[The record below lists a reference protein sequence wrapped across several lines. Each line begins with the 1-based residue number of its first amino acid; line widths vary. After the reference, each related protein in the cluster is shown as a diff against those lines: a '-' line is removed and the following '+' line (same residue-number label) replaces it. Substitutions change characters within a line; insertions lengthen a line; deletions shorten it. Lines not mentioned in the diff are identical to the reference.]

1 MKGID
6 DLKRNLKLGDKVQL
20 LIIANVVAFVLLYG
34 LSIVFSAVYHS
45 VFPYV
50 AFVADG
56 VATLGRFWTFVSY
69 SFVHANIWHLLL
81 NMIMLFFVS
90 NLFFTFFSSRQFL
103 FVYFIGAIG
112 GSMLYYL
119 CSFFFQMGYGLVGAS
134 AAIMAPLIALAT
146 FAPTM
151 EVRLALL
158 GRIKMIY
165 IAGAIIV
172 IDLFQLSSSNVGGHI
187 AHLGGALVGFGYMV
201 LLKKGIDLAKPKKR
215 TAKEKSTFK
224 KVYVNKNGDKENNK
238 ESNKENNKAAAVQKQ
253 IDVIL
258 DKISRSGYESLS
270 KDEKDFLFRQ
280 GNK

>member
-1 MKGID
+1 MNILEE
-6 DLKRNLKLGDKVQL
+6 LKRNLKVGDKVQL
-20 LIIANVVAFVLLYG
+20 LIIGNVVAFVLLYG
-34 LSIVFSAVYHS
+34 LSLLVPALYHS

-69 SFVHANIWHLLL
+69 SFVHASIWHLLL

-103 FVYFIGAIG
+103 FVYVAGAIG
-112 GSMLYYL
+112 GSVLYYL

-146 FAPTM
+146 FAPKM

-172 IDLFQLSSSNVGGHI
+172 IDLFQLASSNVGGHL
-187 AHLGGALVGFGYMV
+187 AHLGGALVGFGYVV

-215 TAKEKSTFK
+215 TAKEKSSFK
-224 KVYVNKNGDKENNK
+224 KVYVNKNKNEKIDKERNK
-238 ESNKENNKAAAVQKQ
+238 EASAQKQ

-258 DKISRSGYESLS
+258 DKISKSGYESLS